1 MRGDGPRPAPCPA
14 RLPDHGVGA
23 GLLQAPE
30 PGGFAVGD
38 LAGLP
43 EPVQRYLRTAIVP
56 GTALAQTARL
66 RMRGHIKVGRWLPFH
81 AEQTL
86 SPHRGFT
93 WRARV
98 AGVIAGSDRYVD
110 GVGAMR
116 WSLLGLPLLRAAGA
130 DVTRSAAGRLAG
142 ETIWLPTALLPRT
155 GTRWTAQGPDQ
166 ITVTHHLRATS
177 TEVTYR
183 LDAAGHITALVFDR
197 WGDPDSTGTGPPLL
211 RRRPQR
217 PPHPPRTHRPHHR
230 TSRMARRHHPMGH
243 RRVLPLPGH
252 EPRPGR
258 RGGPL
263 HRVIELHGPSS
274 LQDTG
279 ARG

>member
-1 MRGDGPRPAPCPA
+1 MRGDRSRPAPCPA
-14 RLPDHGVGA
+14 RLPDHVVGA

-30 PGGFAVGD
+30 AGGFAAGD

-66 RMRGHIKVGRWLPFH
+66 RMRGHIKVGRWMPFH

-93 WRARV
+93 WHARV

-166 ITVTHHLRATS
+166 ITVTHHLGATT

-183 LDAAGHITALVFDR
+183 LDAAGHITALAFDR
-197 WGDPDSTGTGPPLL
+197 WGDPDSTGTWGW
-211 RRRPQR
+211 
-217 PPHPPRTHRPHHR
+217 HRFGGDLSGHR
-230 TSRMARRHHPMGH
+230 T
-243 RRVLPLPGH
+243 
-252 EPRPGR
+252 
-258 RGGPL
+258 
-263 HRVIELHGPSS
+263 LHGLTVPTTGRVGWHYGTTRW
-274 LQDTG
+274 DTG
-279 ARG
+279 EFFRFQVTSLDPVVAVGLSTA